1 MDHTGIC
8 SIGNSISPLCH
19 SSCIDHIFI
28 KDSFFYKTANFL
40 INTFLISCTHI
51 GAKISFYSICASI
64 FFQPFHY
71 EKGTDPA
78 GAPSPDVSSG
88 VFFQISTVLPRQ
100 LSCVGRSNFGICLQ
114 WTDQISNQISVCR
127 NCILS
132 HKYHNI

>member
-19 SSCIDHIFI
+19 SSCINHVFI
-28 KDSFFYKTANFL
+28 KNSFFYKTANFL

-51 GAKISFYSICASI
+51 GAKISFYSIYASI
-64 FFQPFHY
+64 FFPFY
-71 EKGTDPA
+71 RRSFRIIK
-78 GAPSPDVSSG
+78 SSG
-88 VFFQISTVLPRQ
+88 VFFQVSTVLPSQ
-100 LSCVGRSNFGICLQ
+100 LSCVGSSNFGIFLQ